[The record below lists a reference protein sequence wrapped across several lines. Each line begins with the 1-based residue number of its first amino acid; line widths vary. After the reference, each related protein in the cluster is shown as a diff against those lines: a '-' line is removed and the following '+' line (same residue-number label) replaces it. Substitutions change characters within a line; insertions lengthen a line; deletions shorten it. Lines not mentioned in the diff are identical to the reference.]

1 MNFIFSFF
9 IIQRRCCYLFRDCYF
24 TYNGIYS
31 GDYNLILAFIT
42 DDNFEFKSGSEYEP
56 TTATLPH
63 NAQQLLYNLNYS
75 DSPLEF
81 TIEIISPEDNIPLE
95 TMIEIKNW
103 LFGQDGW
110 KRLTLHNETSDY
122 YLNALFIP
130 DSDIT
135 DARGYRG
142 LRCKIQNDSG
152 FWYQD
157 NEVEFTGVTSKPS
170 NTGQTLSFETTID
183 IEGQPINNKICP
195 IIDLKIGHN
204 WTEHQIDYT
213 LSNYRVYVGNKLNK
227 SMFVFDA
234 NVNYHTDKDAVYE
247 LDTKYGMVTMKE
259 PNERTFHSLT
269 PPFIQYNG
277 VIKDNLDY
285 VSLFWL
291 GNGQNQIYL
300 YIKSADKTDAK
311 HNYAYGVFDPDKSLV
326 LKYTTMHRLGG
337 I

>member
-1 MNFIFSFF
+1 MFRFSKFD
-9 IIQRRCCYLFRDCYF
+9 YA
-24 TYNGIYS
+24 GIHS
-31 GDYNLILAFIT
+31 GEFNLILAYT
-42 DDNFEFKSGSEYEP
+42 SNDYDLVSGGEYQP
-56 TTATLPH
+56 TTDKLPH
-63 NAQQLLYNLNYS
+63 NARQLLYDISYADN
-75 DSPLEF
+75 PLEF
-81 TIEIISPEDNIPLE
+81 TVDIINPDPDDNISLE
-95 TMIEIKNW
+95 QMKEIKNW

-110 KRLTLHNETSDY
+110 KRLKVYDETSDY

-142 LRCKIQNDSG
+142 LRCKVQNDSG

-157 NEVEFTGVTSKPS
+157 NEIEFKGVTSKPS

-234 NVNYHTDKDAVYE
+234 NVNYHTNKDAVYE

-259 PNERTFHSLT
+259 PNEKTFHSLT

-300 YIKSADKTDAK
+300 YIKSADRTDAK
-311 HNYAYGVFDPDKSLV
+311 HNYAYDVFDPDKSLL
-326 LKYTTMHRLGG
+326 LKYTTLHRLGG

>member
-1 MNFIFSFF
+1 M
-9 IIQRRCCYLFRDCYF
+9 FRDCYF

-142 LRCKIQNDSG
+142 LRCKVQMIVDFG
-152 FWYQD
+152 
-157 NEVEFTGVTSKPS
+157 
-170 NTGQTLSFETTID
+170 I
-183 IEGQPINNKICP
+183 
-195 IIDLKIGHN
+195 
-204 WTEHQIDYT
+204 
-213 LSNYRVYVGNKLNK
+213 R
-227 SMFVFDA
+227 
-234 NVNYHTDKDAVYE
+234 
-247 LDTKYGMVTMKE
+247 TMKL
-259 PNERTFHSLT
+259 SLKGLQLNRQ
-269 PPFIQYNG
+269 IQDKHYLLKLQL
-277 VIKDNLDY
+277 ILKDNL
-285 VSLFWL
+285 SITKF
-291 GNGQNQIYL
+291 
-300 YIKSADKTDAK
+300 
-311 HNYAYGVFDPDKSLV
+311 V
-326 LKYTTMHRLGG
+326 LLL

>member
-1 MNFIFSFF
+1 MFWL
-9 IIQRRCCYLFRDCYF
+9 YRDCYF
-24 TYNGIYS
+24 TYNDIYS
-31 GDYNLILAFIT
+31 GDYNLILAFIS
-42 DDNFEFKSGSEYEP
+42 DDSNEFASGGEYEP
-56 TTATLPH
+56 TTVTLPH
-63 NAQQLLYNLNYS
+63 NAQQLLYNLNYAEH
-75 DSPLEF
+75 PLEF
-81 TIEIISPEDNIPLE
+81 SVEIISPEDNIPAE
-95 TMIEIKNW
+95 IMIEIKNW

-110 KRLTLHNETSDY
+110 KRLYLQNDTSDY

-142 LRCKIQNDSG
+142 LRCKVQNDSG

-157 NEVEFTGVTSKPS
+157 NEVEFKGVATKPS

-311 HNYAYGVFDPDKSLV
+311 HNYAYDVFDPDKSLV

>member
-1 MNFIFSFF
+1 M
-9 IIQRRCCYLFRDCYF
+9 LRDCYF

-31 GDYNLILAFIT
+31 GDYNLILAFVT

-95 TMIEIKNW
+95 TMVEIKNW

-142 LRCKIQNDSG
+142 LRCKVQNDSG

-157 NEVEFTGVTSKPS
+157 NEVEFKGVASKPS
-170 NTGQTLSFETTID
+170 NTGQVLTFESMID

-204 WTEHQIDYT
+204 WTEHKTDYT
-213 LSNYRVYVGNKLNK
+213 LVNYRIYIGNKLNK
-227 SMFVFDA
+227 SLIAFDA
-234 NVNYHTDKDAVYE
+234 KVDGHNGKDAEYE
-247 LDTKYGMVTMKE
+247 LDTKYGMVSMIE
-259 PNERTFHSLT
+259 PNEKTFHSLA

-277 VIKDNLDY
+277 VITDNLDY
-285 VSLFWL
+285 TSLFWL
-291 GNGQNQIYL
+291 GNGKNQIYL
-300 YIKSADKTDAK
+300 YIKSADRQNAQ
-311 HNYAYGVFDPDKSLV
+311 HNYAYEVFDTDKRLV
-326 LKYTTMHRLGG
+326 LKYTTLHRLGG